1 MSRQRYR
8 SPMRSSPVANVG
20 RVVLITLAVVASIG
34 PVIYGIMLSVR
45 PMSSIIAEPLS
56 LPTWETLDLSSF
68 SRAMMDESEGGF
80 GLGRFILNSLMVA
93 LATVALSILVSVLG
107 AYAAARLRY
116 KGRRVVN
123 AIILGVYLF
132 PGIVL
137 SVPLF
142 VLLTK
147 AGLTRS
153 LVGLLLV
160 YVAGTVPVAIYMM
173 RNYFYAMPE
182 SVEEAA
188 LVDGASLPRMLWSVV
203 LPMSLPGV
211 VATAVYVFMI
221 AWNEYF
227 YALLFLVSNRPQWTA
242 PLGIAQLTDFSV
254 PVPVLLAGAITVTIP
269 VVILFSF
276 VQRFLA
282 EGLTTGAE
290 K

>member
-1 MSRQRYR
+1 
-8 SPMRSSPVANVG
+8 
-20 RVVLITLAVVASIG
+20 
-34 PVIYGIMLSVR
+34 
-45 PMSSIIAEPLS
+45 
-56 LPTWETLDLSSF
+56 
-68 SRAMMDESEGGF
+68 MDESEGGF